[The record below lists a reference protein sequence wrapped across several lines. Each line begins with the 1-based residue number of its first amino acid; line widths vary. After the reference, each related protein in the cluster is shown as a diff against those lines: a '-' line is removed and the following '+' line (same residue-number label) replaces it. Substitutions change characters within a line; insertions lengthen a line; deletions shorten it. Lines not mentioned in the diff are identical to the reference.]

1 MGNNS
6 VSVENIVKA
15 IYSSHTLGENVK
27 TGTLAKKLNVSAAA
41 ITDISRKLS
50 AKGIIDYEKY
60 KGLSLTMKGRRIALN
75 VIRKHRL
82 WETFLHETLDLSLT
96 EIHDEAEHLEHQTS
110 DFLADKISEYLG
122 HPNKDPHGQEIPKKP
137 QE

>member
-1 MGNNS
+1 MENNS

-27 TGTLAKKLNVSAAA
+27 TGTLAEKLNVSAAA

-82 WETFLHETLDLSLT
+82 WETFLHETLGLSLT
-96 EIHDEAEHLEHQTS
+96 ETHDEAENLEHQTS
-110 DFLADKISEYLG
+110 DFLADKLSEYLG
-122 HPNKDPHGQEIPKKP
+122 HPDKDPHGQEIPEKP
-137 QE
+137 EE

>member
-1 MGNNS
+1 MENNS

-15 IYSSHTLGENVK
+15 IYSLHTLGENVK
-27 TGTLAKKLNVSAAA
+27 TGVLAEKLNVSAAA

-60 KGLSLTMKGRRIALN
+60 KGLNLTMKGRRIAIN

-82 WETFLHETLDLSLT
+82 WETFLHETLGLSLT
-96 EIHDEAEHLEHQTS
+96 EIHDEAENLEHQTS
-110 DFLADKISEYLG
+110 DFLADKLSEYLG
-122 HPNKDPHGQEIPKKP
+122 HPEKDPHGQEIPKKP